1 MRYEPQCDDFPKKPE
16 VEALM
21 QLGDQ
26 ILAEMKITDS
36 PQRDLFTVQEYAR
49 VLTHLRHAKRPPKF
63 GVDLGD
69 CLEEARLTV
78 GVRQLWTIERSF
90 RTNKHDLRIR
100 PIFHWKPSRIRA
112 HLAICYLAFVC
123 VQQLEYRLR
132 QLGYPMSPDR

>member
-1 MRYEPQCDDFPKKPE
+1 MRYERQYDDFSKKPE

-26 ILAEMKITDS
+26 TLAEMKITDS

-78 GVRQLWTIERSF
+78 GVRQAYGQLWEANGTVPVARDPAP
-90 RTNKHDLRIR
+90 R
-100 PIFHWKPSRIRA
+100 
-112 HLAICYLAFVC
+112 
-123 VQQLEYRLR
+123 QQSD
-132 QLGYPMSPDR
+132 PA